1 MMIKKNQKLM
11 FERACLIDGREGER
25 EKLAQS
31 RAIYFIQKQA
41 LEAPFKELL
50 IRKKNHKRVRAQNI
64 NKKIFLT
71 CRLIIQTRRRRFP
84 HFQMLFDVYF
94 ALFV

>member
-50 IRKKNHKRVRAQNI
+50 IRKKK
-64 NKKIFLT
+64 
-71 CRLIIQTRRRRFP
+71 P
-84 HFQMLFDVYF
+84 
-94 ALFV
+94 